1 METCLKSSN
10 NLEDD
15 GAASF
20 ASSGG
25 GVKKAKLFC
34 KFTDA
39 TVLVTAE
46 VLLLSSSID
55 DLLPRMLHPK
65 GDGSVGLLDD
75 SRVTLFASVSMYF

>member
-1 METCLKSSN
+1 MRSS

-15 GAASF
+15 EAPACT
-20 ASSGG
+20 SSGG

-39 TVLVTAE
+39 TVLVTAD
-46 VLLLSSSID
+46 VLLLSSSMD

-75 SRVTLFASVSMYF
+75 SRVTLLASVSMYF